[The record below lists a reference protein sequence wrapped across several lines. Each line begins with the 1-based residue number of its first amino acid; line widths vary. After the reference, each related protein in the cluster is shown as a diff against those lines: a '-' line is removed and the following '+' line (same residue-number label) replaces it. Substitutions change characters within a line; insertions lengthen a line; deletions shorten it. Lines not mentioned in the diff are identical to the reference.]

1 MKGLRIR
8 RSLILSVCMFLL
20 TAVCLCGFGAS
31 AQAAGVSAS
40 KVKKQADKIIKKQTK
55 KISKKDKAARL
66 ERILQYADRSFA
78 FAQRADRA
86 FIEAARDHML
96 SDKNLRSAAYTMMKK
111 RKGTCFH
118 EAAALAYLI
127 KRAAGCPTK
136 MVIGQTDAFSGKKQS
151 HAWVEAYVDGVWM
164 VFDSNLDRTKGGAMN
179 WFRIPAD
186 ASDPRYTHY
195 TKVWEKAV

>member
-1 MKGLRIR
+1 MKGLRSR

-78 FAQRADRA
+78 FAQRADSA

-96 SDKNLRSAAYTMMKK
+96 SDKNLRSAAYRPYYLYRQKHMSGAQENTGYCLEGTASIYNVRIMDEHQRIIALGAGGISKAYDPKTRKLERVANVTNQEIYVQRIDEMLQRKK
-111 RKGTCFH
+111 DKLF
-118 EAAALAYLI
+118 
-127 KRAAGCPTK
+127 
-136 MVIGQTDAFSGKKQS
+136 V
-151 HAWVEAYVDGVWM
+151 
-164 VFDSNLDRTKGGAMN
+164 
-179 WFRIPAD
+179 
-186 ASDPRYTHY
+186 
-195 TKVWEKAV
+195 